1 MLAENKAWIR
11 TLAVLALLL
20 AAAAVAAGLA
30 RAQDTT
36 VVTSGGKTQVTTQD
50 NSGSVITVTVD
61 NNPVTFEEAS
71 QPRMIGGRVMVPL
84 RGVVER
90 LGGNVLYDGKTKVIT
105 GAHAQTSNQF
115 RIRVG
120 SNEAL
125 LNGKNMSLDA
135 PPRVIAGT
143 TYVPLRFVSEALG
156 ADVDWDGAR
165 RTVIIS
171 AAGNTAE
178 VKTGG
183 GG

>member
-1 MLAENKAWIR
+1 MSTSSKIWIR
-11 TLAVLALLL
+11 TLAVVALLL
-20 AAAAVAAGLA
+20 AVAAVAAGLA
-30 RAQDTT
+30 RSARAAATQQTTT
-36 VVTSGGKTQVTTQD
+36 VTTTPD
-50 NSGSVITVTVD
+50 GSVITVTV
-61 NNPVTFEEAS
+61 NNDPVTFAEES

-90 LGGNVLYDGKTKVIT
+90 LGGNILYDPKSKVIT
-105 GAHAQTSNQF
+105 GAHPGTSNQF
-115 RIRVG
+115 RLRVG
-120 SNEAL
+120 SDEAL

-156 ADVDWDGAR
+156 AQVAWDSAR

-171 AAGNTAE
+171 ADGNTAE

-183 GG
+183 